1 MLSSCKAGHLSQH
14 HAHHGLCGLR
24 EVQDVGQAAGGAGQG
39 GASPELSWHACE
51 AVRDMES
58 GRAGGPDGACGR
70 DEEWIAGCAGQ
81 CRCCSGTCSVLPA
94 APSVHPPRPP
104 PPPPPAARSCW
115 ASPPPS
121 KSCSRRRAAGARWRT
136 RAART
141 ACKVRFGP
149 PVDSKGFAVTHG
161 GELVL
166 PAARRRLATG
176 CCLTQ
181 GGQHAA
187 GKPSRLGHCR
197 SCCCLR
203 PADADGLRLPRP
215 SGLVLE
221 RNEVIALFNTLE
233 RLAAGVEV
241 VRALSLQL
249 RWALRRHYGN
259 ASQVDESAP
268 RLGVG
273 RSGRGAAAAVR

>member
-1 MLSSCKAGHLSQH
+1 M
-14 HAHHGLCGLR
+14 
-24 EVQDVGQAAGGAGQG
+24 
-39 GASPELSWHACE
+39 
-51 AVRDMES
+51 
-58 GRAGGPDGACGR
+58 
-70 DEEWIAGCAGQ
+70 
-81 CRCCSGTCSVLPA
+81 
-94 APSVHPPRPP
+94 
-104 PPPPPAARSCW
+104 
-115 ASPPPS
+115 
-121 KSCSRRRAAGARWRT
+121 
-136 RAART
+136 
-141 ACKVRFGP
+141 
-149 PVDSKGFAVTHG
+149 
-161 GELVL
+161 
-166 PAARRRLATG
+166 
-176 CCLTQ
+176 Q

-187 GKPSRLGHCR
+187 GKPSRRGHCR

-249 RWALRRHYGN
+249 RRVLGGHHDDAGRHSAL
-259 ASQVDESAP
+259 